1 MYGKLTGRIIAI
13 YGTSDQ
19 LLLALKVRLIYSGN
33 NQKKKGSGGQVGKA
47 KISLLLTQLFE
58 N

>member
-1 MYGKLTGRIIAI
+1 MYGKLLARIIAI

-33 NQKKKGSGGQVGKA
+33 NQKKRNQEDRSGKP
-47 KISLLLTQLFE
+47 KYLCF
-58 N
+58 